1 MHRNFGL
8 TPFGSNGEPFFT
20 MPHLH
25 SSSFFIGVHRA
36 IKKQNADYVDNQRFA
51 LI

>member
-1 MHRNFGL
+1 MDTHSA
-8 TPFGSNGEPFFT
+8 GSRKPLAPTGN
-20 MPHLH
+20 LH

-36 IKKQNADYVDNQRFA
+36 YKKQNADYVDNQRFA